1 MFRAKSVVGSN
12 NLFRAAVAR
21 AAAAPAAAVA
31 EFRKWLL
38 DSGTSPPL
46 RYEKP
51 HKFIV
56 VG

>member
-1 MFRAKSVVGSN
+1 MFRVKSVVDSN

-21 AAAAPAAAVA
+21 DAAAPAAAVA

-38 DSGTSPPL
+38 ESGTSPPL
-46 RYEKP
+46 RYEKL
-51 HKFIV
+51 HVVIV